1 MPDPEHIDINV
12 GEGVK
17 FGVFANAFRVVEDL
31 GTDCLLDFMVYSAA
45 EKEATVVARVR
56 VRRDFLE
63 GIRGKLGDAIA
74 TFGEENGV
82 VETAVVGYQKATR
95 TTH

>member
-1 MPDPEHIDINV
+1 MSDPEHIDVNV

-31 GTDCLLDFMVYSAA
+31 GTECLLDFMVYSAA

-63 GIRGKLGDAIA
+63 GIRGKLGEALA
-74 TFGEENGV
+74 TFGEEGTGI
-82 VETAVVGYQKATR
+82 ETTMIGYQKATR

>member
-1 MPDPEHIDINV
+1 MPEHIDINV
-12 GEGVK
+12 GHAVK
-17 FGVFANAFRVVEDL
+17 FGTFANAFRVVEDL

-63 GIRGKLGDAIA
+63 GIRGKLGEAISA
-74 TFGEENGV
+74 FGDGSGEAK
-82 VETAVVGYQKATR
+82 TPLIGYQKATR

>member
-1 MPDPEHIDINV
+1 MPDPDHIDINI
-12 GEGVK
+12 GESVK

-31 GTDCLLDFMVYSAA
+31 GSDCLLDFMVYSAA
-45 EKEATVVARVR
+45 EREATVVARVR

-63 GIRGKLGDAIA
+63 GIKDKLIDAIE
-74 TFGEENGV
+74 TFGEADGDGK
-82 VETAVVGYQKATR
+82 TALIGYQKATR